1 MIITAL
7 IFILPLTLFKKGKK
21 EREKQAVIIFF
32 FFFHQGGRPKRSGV
46 SSITFRLPPPH
57 LSLQKL
63 HFHISFSF
71 LTEKKNICCF
81 RGVWESGGIWRS
93 KPFSDN
99 SKFLTFHTI
108 LHCSD
113 LVRFEKNF
121 VFINWMQFFLLS
133 RQLNKILCTN
143 ISDQMLLILLKCMV
157 VQNLICEES
166 QGYVCSCVVLHCH

>member
-1 MIITAL
+1 MTWWNFTISNEVLSLIHGMIITAL
-7 IFILPLTLFKKGKK
+7 IFILPRTLFKKRK
-21 EREKQAVIIFF
+21 ERKREVGSNNILFF
-32 FFFHQGGRPKRSGV
+32 FSLGRETKKIWSFQYYF
-46 SSITFRLPPPH
+46 SPPP
-57 LSLQKL
+57 SP
-63 HFHISFSF
+63 SF
-71 LTEKKNICCF
+71 LTKASLSHLFLFPYWKKKICCF

-133 RQLNKILCTN
+133 R
-143 ISDQMLLILLKCMV
+143 
-157 VQNLICEES
+157 
-166 QGYVCSCVVLHCH
+166 